1 MDLSN
6 LSGLLSGEG
15 GKKADFGKVK
25 AHLLNPSLSSYFM
38 VTVPDG
44 PSGNANAAWKK
55 FKGQNKIPT
64 GLEKLQLLCSE
75 ATLPGSSL
83 VTHEIRNDRTG
94 VTERHAYRRMFD
106 DRIDFT
112 FMVNAGKEAYLP
124 IKFFEGWIKYIAG
137 ESIAS
142 GDGKVG
148 IKNENYAYR
157 MKYPADYRAPDG
169 LTVVKFER
177 SSGFGGGLAYNFIGA
192 YPIAVTSMPVS
203 YDTTQVLKSTVS
215 FTYLRYYIKG
225 IDETSEGDQQL
236 APPKN
241 EDLSTPKI
249 DYSGEADWTP
259 SPFDNQSVTGQDL
272 AELNKHNVEGAFNPP
287 TKDAAPIPWHDESLL
302 A

>member
-1 MDLSN
+1 MALLD
-6 LSGLLSGEG
+6 LLSGEG
-15 GKKADFGKVK
+15 GKKAGFDKVK

-38 VTVPDG
+38 VTIPDG
-44 PSGNANAAWKK
+44 PSDDGGWKK

-64 GLEKLQLLCSE
+64 GLEKLHLLCSE

-112 FMVNAGKEAYLP
+112 FMVNAGKDAYLP

-137 ESIAS
+137 ESVS
-142 GDGKVG
+142 GDIG
-148 IKNENYAYR
+148 IKDENYAYR
-157 MKYPADYRAPDG
+157 MKYPAQYKAKEG
-169 LTVVKFER
+169 LKVVKFER
-177 SSGFGGGLAYNFIGA
+177 SSSFGGGLAYNFIGA

-236 APPKN
+236 DDKKN
-241 EDLSTPKI
+241 EDPSKPKI
-249 DYSGEADWTP
+249 DYFGEADWTP
-259 SPFDNQSVTGQDL
+259 SPFDNQSVTGQYL
-272 AELNKHNVEGAFNPP
+272 AELNKHNVEGAFNPSI
-287 TKDAAPIPWHDESLL
+287 KDAAPIPWYDESLL
-302 A
+302 K

>member
-1 MDLSN
+1 MALLD
-6 LSGLLSGEG
+6 LLSGEG
-15 GKKADFGKVK
+15 GKKAGFDKVK

-38 VTVPDG
+38 VTIPDG
-44 PSGNANAAWKK
+44 PSDDGGWKK

-64 GLEKLQLLCSE
+64 GLEKLHLLCSE

-112 FMVNAGKEAYLP
+112 FMVNAGKDAYLP
-124 IKFFEGWIKYIAG
+124 IKFFEGWIKFIAG
-137 ESIAS
+137 ESVS
-142 GDGKVG
+142 GDIG
-148 IKNENYAYR
+148 IKDQNYAYR
-157 MKYPADYRAPDG
+157 MKYPAQYKAKEG
-169 LTVVKFER
+169 LKVVKFER
-177 SSGFGGGLAYNFIGA
+177 SSSSGGGLAYNFIGA

-225 IDETSEGDQQL
+225 IDETSEKDQTPT
-236 APPKN
+236 PPKN
-241 EDLSTPKI
+241 EDLSKPEI
-249 DYSGEADWTP
+249 DYFGESDWTP
-259 SPFDNQSVTGQDL
+259 SPFDNQSITGQDL
-272 AELNKHNVEGAFNPP
+272 SNINTKAFDQTP
-287 TKDAAPIPWHDESLL
+287 TKDASPIQWHDESLL

>member
-1 MDLSN
+1 MVLPN
-6 LSGLLSGEG
+6 LSELLSGEG
-15 GKKADFGKVK
+15 GKKVGFDKVK

-38 VTVPDG
+38 VTIPDG
-44 PSGNANAAWKK
+44 PSDDGGWKT
-55 FKGQNKIPT
+55 FKSKNGIAM
-64 GLEKLQLLCSE
+64 GLEKLHLLCSE

-112 FMVNAGKEAYLP
+112 FMVNAGKDAYLP

-142 GDGKVG
+142 GDDGVG

-157 MKYPADYRAPDG
+157 MKYPAQYKAKEG
-169 LTVVKFER
+169 LKVVKFER
-177 SSGFGGGLAYNFIGA
+177 SSSFGGGLAYNFIGA

-215 FTYLRYYIKG
+215 FTYLRYYIEG
-225 IDETSEGDQQL
+225 IDETSEKDQKSGDK
-236 APPKN
+236 KN
-241 EDLSTPKI
+241 EDLSKPETTPPE
-249 DYSGEADWTP
+249 SGWT
-259 SPFDNQSVTGQDL
+259 SPPDGKSITGQDL
-272 AELNKHNVEGAFNPP
+272 SNFNTKTNVEGAFNPS

-302 A
+302 K

>member
-55 FKGQNKIPT
+55 FKGQNGIPSSK
-64 GLEKLQLLCSE
+64 EKLQLLCSE

-112 FMVNAGKEAYLP
+112 FMVNAGKDAYLP

-142 GDGKVG
+142 GDDGVG

-157 MKYPADYRAPDG
+157 MKYPAQYKAKEG
-169 LTVVKFER
+169 LKVVKFER
-177 SSGFGGGLAYNFIGA
+177 SSSWGGGLSYNFIGA

-225 IDETSEGDQQL
+225 IDNPSEKDQKPGDKKNGDHSKPETTPPEG
-236 APPKN
+236 
-241 EDLSTPKI
+241 E
-249 DYSGEADWTP
+249 WT
-259 SPFDNQSVTGQDL
+259 SFDESITGQDL
-272 AELNKHNVEGAFNPP
+272 SNFNTKTNVEGAFNPS

-302 A
+302 K

>member
-1 MDLSN
+1 MALLD
-6 LSGLLSGEG
+6 LLSGEG
-15 GKKADFGKVK
+15 GKKAGFDKVK

-38 VTVPDG
+38 VSIPDG
-44 PSGNANAAWKK
+44 PNGDPAANAAWKK
-55 FKGQNKIPT
+55 FKGQNGIGM

-112 FMVNAGKEAYLP
+112 FMVNAGKDAYLP

-157 MKYPADYRAPDG
+157 MKYPAEYRAQQG
-169 LTVVKFER
+169 LKVVKFER
-177 SSGFGGGLAYNFIGA
+177 SSSFGGGLAYNFIGA

-215 FTYLRYYIKG
+215 FTYLRYYIEG
-225 IDETSEGDQQL
+225 IDKTSEEDQK
-236 APPKN
+236 PSDKKN
-241 EDLSTPKI
+241 EVPGKPETTPPELGWTFPPDGKSITGRDLSDINTNN
-249 DYSGEADWTP
+249 YSKA
-259 SPFDNQSVTGQDL
+259 FDQT
-272 AELNKHNVEGAFNPP
+272 P

-302 A
+302 K

>member
-1 MDLSN
+1 MDVTGNTDDACLSEVII
-6 LSGLLSGEG
+6 S
-15 GKKADFGKVK
+15 
-25 AHLLNPSLSSYFM
+25 
-38 VTVPDG
+38 DG
-44 PSGNANAAWKK
+44 SGNA
-55 FKGQNKIPT
+55 
-64 GLEKLQLLCSE
+64 L
-75 ATLPGSSL
+75 
-83 VTHEIRNDRTG
+83 
-94 VTERHAYRRMFD
+94 
-106 DRIDFT
+106 DFT
-112 FMVNAGKEAYLP
+112 VDDCTT
-124 IKFFEGWIKYIAG
+124 IAVG
-137 ESIAS
+137 G

-157 MKYPADYRAPDG
+157 MKYPADYRAQQG
-169 LTVVKFER
+169 LKVVKFER
-177 SSGFGGGLAYNFIGA
+177 SMNSGAGLAYNFIGA

-236 APPKN
+236 GDKKN
-241 EDLSTPKI
+241 EDPSKPKI
-249 DYSGEADWTP
+249 DYFGEADWTP

>member
-1 MDLSN
+1 MALLD
-6 LSGLLSGEG
+6 LLSGEG
-15 GKKADFGKVK
+15 GKKAGFDKVK

-38 VTVPDG
+38 VTIPDG
-44 PSGNANAAWKK
+44 PSDDGGWKT
-55 FKGQNKIPT
+55 FKSKNGIAM
-64 GLEKLQLLCSE
+64 GLEKLHLLCSE

-112 FMVNAGKEAYLP
+112 FMVNAGKDAYLP

-148 IKNENYAYR
+148 IKDENYAYR
-157 MKYPADYRAPDG
+157 MKYPAEYRAQQG
-169 LTVVKFER
+169 LKVVKFER
-177 SSGFGGGLAYNFIGA
+177 SSSFGGGLAYNFIGA

-215 FTYLRYYIKG
+215 FTYLRYYIEG
-225 IDETSEGDQQL
+225 IDNTSEEDQK
-236 APPKN
+236 PSDKKN
-241 EDLSTPKI
+241 EVPGKPETTPPE
-249 DYSGEADWTP
+249 SGWT
-259 SPFDNQSVTGQDL
+259 SPPDGKSVTGQDL
-272 AELNKHNVEGAFNPP
+272 SNINTNNYSKVFDQTP

-302 A
+302 K

>member
-15 GKKADFGKVK
+15 GKEADFGKVK

-38 VTVPDG
+38 VTIPDG
-44 PSGNANAAWKK
+44 PSDDGGWKK
-55 FKGQNKIPT
+55 FKGQNKIPSSK
-64 GLEKLQLLCSE
+64 EKLQLLCSE

-112 FMVNAGKEAYLP
+112 FMVNAGKDAYLP

-148 IKNENYAYR
+148 IKDENYAYR
-157 MKYPADYRAPDG
+157 MKYPAEYRAQQG

-177 SSGFGGGLAYNFIGA
+177 SSGFDGGLAYNFIGA

-215 FTYLRYYIKG
+215 FTYLRYYIDG
-225 IDETSEGDQQL
+225 IDETSEKDQQ
-236 APPKN
+236 PGDKKN
-241 EDLSTPKI
+241 GDLSKPETTPPE
-249 DYSGEADWTP
+249 SGWT
-259 SPFDNQSVTGQDL
+259 SPPDGKSITGQDL
-272 AELNKHNVEGAFNPP
+272 SNFNTKTNVEGAFNPS
-287 TKDAAPIPWHDESLL
+287 TKDAAPIPWNKSGKSLL
-302 A
+302 E

>member
-1 MDLSN
+1 MALLD
-6 LSGLLSGEG
+6 LLSGGG

-38 VTVPDG
+38 VTIPDG
-44 PSGNANAAWKK
+44 PSDDGGWKK
-55 FKGQNKIPT
+55 FKGSNGIASSK
-64 GLEKLQLLCSE
+64 EKLQLLCSE

-112 FMVNAGKEAYLP
+112 FMVNAGKDAYLP

-137 ESIAS
+137 ESVAS

-148 IKNENYAYR
+148 IKDENYAYR
-157 MKYPADYRAPDG
+157 MKYPADYRAQQG
-169 LTVVKFER
+169 LKVVKFEK
-177 SSGFGGGLAYNFIGA
+177 SPSWGGGLSYNFIGA

-215 FTYLRYYIKG
+215 FTYLRYYIDG
-225 IDETSEGDQQL
+225 IDETSEKDQKSGDK
-236 APPKN
+236 KN
-241 EDLSTPKI
+241 EDLSKPETTPPE
-249 DYSGEADWTP
+249 SGWT
-259 SPFDNQSVTGQDL
+259 SPPDGKSITGQDL
-272 AELNKHNVEGAFNPP
+272 SNFNTKTNVEGAFNPS

-302 A
+302 K